1 MKKNLLFVFFS
12 LSVSLVFGFGV
23 AESSKELV
31 TVYAYDSFTAEW
43 GPGPELKRRFE
54 EETGY
59 KLQYV
64 TFDDAPAVLS
74 QAIIEGK
81 NCRADVLLGIDNFN
95 FKQAKDANVLQ
106 AYKSKNIS
114 RISSKELIFDN
125 SFLVTPYDYGY
136 FAFMYDTRSKH
147 PAPKTLADL
156 TKKEYAKSV
165 VIMDPRTSTPGTG
178 LLMWTYAVYG
188 DGADFLNF
196 WKKFKPSILTMTPG
210 WSAGYGLFTAGEAP
224 LVLSY
229 TTSEAYHRSSENTD
243 RYVALVFPEG
253 HIKQVECLGLTK
265 VAPNA
270 EGGKAFIDFMLSEK
284 AQSFIPENQWMYPVA
299 MDAPLPASFTSVK
312 LPQKNLQVMQ
322 APENLKSFMDTV
334 TETLK

>member
-1 MKKNLLFVFFS
+1 MKKNILFLFFS

-59 KLQYV
+59 TLQYV

-74 QAIIEGK
+74 QAVIEGE
-81 NCRADVLLGIDNFN
+81 NCRADVLVGIDNFN
-95 FKQAKDANVLQ
+95 FRQAKDSGVLQ
-106 AYKSKNIS
+106 AYKSKNVS
-114 RISSKELIFDN
+114 RISPKELIFDS

-136 FAFMYDTRSKH
+136 FAFMYDIHSKY

-156 TKKEYAKSV
+156 TKKEYARSV

-188 DGADFLNF
+188 DGDDFLNF
-196 WKKFKPSILTMTPG
+196 WKKLKPSILTMTPG
-210 WSAGYGLFTAGEAP
+210 WTAGYGLFTNGEAP
-224 LVLSY
+224 LALSY
-229 TTSEAYHRSSENTD
+229 TTSEAYHRRYDNTD
-243 RYVALVFPEG
+243 RYRALVFPEG
-253 HIKQVECLGLTK
+253 HIKQVECLALTK
-265 VAPNA
+265 VAPNK

-284 AQSFIPENQWMYPVA
+284 AQEVIPENQWMYPVA

-312 LPQKNLQVMQ
+312 LPEKNLQIMQ
-322 APENLKSFMDTV
+322 APQNLESLIDRV
-334 TETLK
+334 IDILK